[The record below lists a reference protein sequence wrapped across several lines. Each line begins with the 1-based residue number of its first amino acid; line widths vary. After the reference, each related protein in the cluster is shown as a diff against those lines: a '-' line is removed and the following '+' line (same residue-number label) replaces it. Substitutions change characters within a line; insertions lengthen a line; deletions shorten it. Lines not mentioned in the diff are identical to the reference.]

1 MEFVEG
7 RMLNKIIGKEI
18 GPLPYR
24 EALTIILKIL
34 EEVKTA
40 HQRDVIFTTL
50 NPSYINVT
58 PDNKVVIN
66 EITDTT
72 LKKKIKKE
80 GIIYRSPEELS
91 AKNADLQS
99 DIYSL
104 GIILYEMLAGNLPFA
119 NISPMSDFTLMNKIV
134 GEKLN
139 DPREFYPNIP
149 DWLVDII
156 NQATAKDKSD
166 RIKTAEEFISLLKTG
181 SEVYETKL
189 QEEYEKELL
198 LQKEKEE
205 AEKKAQEKIV
215 RLGQLKSE
223 IETVEPI
230 EKTPPLLEAQSK
242 KEEPPKRTKR
252 KASIGLK
259 LVIWTVL
266 TLATFLIIYDEK
278 GVESEWMKENLN
290 TDVYRNGDSI
300 PEVKDAKKWTKL
312 KTGAWC
318 YYNNDA
324 ENGKKYG
331 KLYNWY
337 AITDSRGLAP
347 KGWQIPSKNEFE
359 ELIKILSEDEI
370 ARKAVRDGD
379 MNNKSGFSVLLAG
392 GRDSTGYFYDLGYVP
407 YYWSTTEYDSINAN
421 NLVLLYHENNVSL
434 SNKPKGYGFSV
445 RGFKLKEK
453 QGLLLKLFKLK

>member
-7 RMLNKIIGKEI
+7 RTLKKIIGKEI
-18 GPLPYR
+18 GPIPYR
-24 EALTIILKIL
+24 EALAIFFKIL
-34 EEVKTA
+34 NEISSA
-40 HQRDVIFTTL
+40 HKRDVIFTTL

-66 EITDTT
+66 EITDST

-91 AKNADLQS
+91 AKNVDLQS

-139 DPREFYPNIP
+139 DPREFYSDIP

-156 NQATAKDKSD
+156 NQATAKEKSD
-166 RIKTAEEFISLLKTG
+166 RIKTVEEFISLLKTG
-181 SEVYETKL
+181 SEAYETKI

-205 AEKKAQEKIV
+205 AERKAQEKIV

-223 IETVEPI
+223 IETVKPI
-230 EKTPPLLEAQSK
+230 EQTPPLLESQSK
-242 KEEPPKRTKR
+242 KEEPPKR

-266 TLATFLIIYDEK
+266 TLATFLIIYDDK
-278 GVESEWMKENLN
+278 GVESEWMGENLN
-290 TDVYRNGDSI
+290 TAFYRNGDSI
-300 PEVKDAKKWTKL
+300 PEVKDAEEWKKL

-318 YYNNDA
+318 YYNNDT

-331 KLYNWY
+331 RLYNWY
-337 AITDSRGLAP
+337 AITDPRGLAP
-347 KGWQIPSKNEFE
+347 KGWHIPSKNEFE

-370 ARKAVRDGD
+370 ARKAARDGD
-379 MNNKSGFSVLLAG
+379 KNNKSGFSVLLAG
-392 GRDSTGYFYDLGYVP
+392 GRDSTGDFYDLGYVP
-407 YYWSTTEYDSINAN
+407 YYWSTTEYDSVSAN

-434 SNKPKGYGFSV
+434 SNKPKSYGFSV
-445 RGFKLKEK
+445 RGYKLKEK
-453 QGLLLKLFKLK
+453 QGLLLKLFKIK

>member
-1 MEFVEG
+1 MEFIEG
-7 RMLNKIIGKEI
+7 RTLNKIIGKEI
-18 GPLPYR
+18 GPIAYG
-24 EALTIILKIL
+24 EALAIFLKIL
-34 EEVKTA
+34 EEVNTS
-40 HQRDVIFTTL
+40 HQRGVIFTTL
-50 NPSYINVT
+50 IPSYINVT
-58 PDNKVVIN
+58 TNNEVVIN
-66 EITDTT
+66 EITDST

-91 AKNADLQS
+91 AKNVDLQS

-104 GIILYEMLAGNLPFA
+104 GIILYEMLAGNLPFT
-119 NISPMSDFTLMNKIV
+119 NLSSMSDFTLMNKIV

-139 DPREFYPNIP
+139 DPREFYSDIP

-156 NQATAKDKSD
+156 NQATAKEKSD
-166 RIKTAEEFISLLKTG
+166 RIKTAEEFISLLKIG
-181 SEVYETKL
+181 SEAYETKMK
-189 QEEYEKELL
+189 EEYEKQLL

-205 AEKKAQEKIV
+205 AERKAQDKIL

-223 IETVEPI
+223 METVEPI
-230 EKTPPLLEAQSK
+230 EQTPPLIESQRK
-242 KEEPPKRTKR
+242 KEEPPKRSKR

-278 GVESEWMKENLN
+278 GAETVWMGENLN
-290 TDVYRNGDSI
+290 TDVYKNGDSI
-300 PEVKDAKKWTKL
+300 PQVKDAKEWTKL

-331 KLYNWY
+331 RLYNWY
-337 AITDSRGLAP
+337 AITDPRGLAP
-347 KGWQIPSKNEFE
+347 KGWHIPSINEFE

-370 ARKAVRDGD
+370 ARKAATEGD
-379 MNNKSGFSVLLAG
+379 SNNKSGFSVLLAG

-407 YYWSTTEYDSINAN
+407 YYWSKTEYDSLNAN

-434 SNKPKGYGFSV
+434 SNKPKSYGFSV
-445 RGFKLKEK
+445 RGFKLREK
-453 QGLLLKLFKLK
+453 QGFLAKLFKLK

>member
-7 RMLNKIIGKEI
+7 HTLKKIIGKEI
-18 GPLPYR
+18 GPIPYG
-24 EALTIILKIL
+24 EALAIFFKIL
-34 EEVKTA
+34 NEVSSA
-40 HQRDVIFTTL
+40 HKRDVIFTTL

-58 PDNKVVIN
+58 PDNKVGIN
-66 EITDTT
+66 EVTDPA
-72 LKKKIKKE
+72 LKKKIKKD

-91 AKNADLQS
+91 AKNVDLQS

-139 DPREFYPNIP
+139 DPREFYSDIP

-156 NQATAKDKSD
+156 NQATAKEKSD
-166 RIKTAEEFISLLKTG
+166 RIKTVEEFISLLKIG
-181 SEVYETKL
+181 SDAYETKM

-205 AEKKAQEKIV
+205 AERKAQDKIV

-223 IETVEPI
+223 METIEPI
-230 EKTPPLLEAQSK
+230 EQTPPLIEPQRK
-242 KEEPPKRTKR
+242 KEEPPKQSKR
-252 KASIGLK
+252 RVSIGLK

-266 TLATFLIIYDEK
+266 TLATFLIIYDDK
-278 GVESEWMKENLN
+278 GVESEWMEENLN

-300 PEVKDAKKWTKL
+300 PEVKDPEEWKKL

-331 KLYNWY
+331 RLYNWY
-337 AITDSRGLAP
+337 AITDPRGLTP
-347 KGWQIPSKNEFE
+347 KGWHIPSKNEFE
-359 ELIKILSEDEI
+359 E
-370 ARKAVRDGD
+370 
-379 MNNKSGFSVLLAG
+379 
-392 GRDSTGYFYDLGYVP
+392 
-407 YYWSTTEYDSINAN
+407 
-421 NLVLLYHENNVSL
+421 
-434 SNKPKGYGFSV
+434 
-445 RGFKLKEK
+445 KLKNNNPFLEEVFSDK
-453 QGLLLKLFKLK
+453 YITLIP